1 MKRALLIGA
10 ALLAPSAAWA
20 EPATIGFI
28 LGAAVEI
35 GGIVIT
41 VQQLLVVGL
50 YVYGAAR
57 ARRKARSAQAKAQ
70 AEYNANLQDRSITA
84 LQALP
89 PWRIVPGRAWVGG
102 DIHAIFTTDKT
113 GYREDGSSYTRPDAL
128 KHLVVVFADHQCAAI
143 HDLAIDG
150 VPLGPLDGSGFVTAG
165 SEFYTA
171 DTDSRT
177 ASIGVGGSVTVS
189 QPVLAV
195 LNAAINTGT
204 GNGESSSFTDV
215 TGSITLSGGNLTIN
229 GPAGAAVNYTVDSSV
244 ASVRVQK
251 HLGTSTQTVDTYL
264 NSVVPAEWTST
275 DRLLNKTY
283 CVITLDLENQRFQGG
298 QLGITADISGRL
310 CYDPRKDSTVAGGS
324 GAHRANDPTTWEWTD
339 NAAIAGARDYL
350 SAEWGFGNAQADIDE
365 AYTQV
370 AANACDVRASAAVQ
384 AHAQTFTV
392 DAATNELIFAAD
404 ELYGVGDGVRV
415 STTTTLPGG
424 LAAATTYYVIRSDY
438 TRKRI
443 RLATSVANAYA
454 GTAIDITSAGS
465 GTHTCT
471 WHDYATY
478 KVNGAFLTEGGQKEA
493 VLDDLTSAMGGDAV
507 YGAQWQIIA
516 GAWTAPVTLPGGGGL
531 VDDDLAGQISIV
543 QADTPLEQLVNGV
556 RGTYIPTGKATPTEY
571 SSYSNSTF
579 VTDDGQE
586 LWADLP
592 LEFVDNPARARNLAR
607 ILVETSRN
615 GQIIQYPAK
624 LRAWPLQVG
633 DRITVTST
641 EYGFSAKEFRV
652 TDWQFG
658 ITSPVVLTL
667 QEDTEAAWDLADA
680 AVSDQ
685 TLNTGLPSPWVVQ
698 GITLGTLTSGAGVG
712 YYSSGGAWVPRIRVP
727 WSALTGA
734 YLADGSGHI
743 VVRWRA
749 PGSVEWQELP
759 VQSSETSVYI
769 SGFRDGDPVVVEV
782 YAVNGLGQPGPSAFA
797 VHTVAITGNGA
808 IGGGNLLVNSS
819 FEVDS
824 NADGLA
830 DGWVAYNNG
839 SNGTITNTVPTTGG
853 VGNGKYQNVAASS
866 LGTATSNNVGI
877 RSEVPLEVGG
887 HEGRLVSFS
896 AAAYGGAAGTPD
908 LVLRIVWYDATA
920 GGGTAFDAD
929 EIVVASVP
937 AGWARYLLQVP
948 VPAGALSAH
957 AYVWMQS
964 RKGSAGTASMAI
976 DQAQLEFGVLTA
988 YSPRADE
995 ILAGAV
1001 GTGQLANGAVT
1012 TPILATDSAA
1022 VSSSKLPAD
1031 GSVSWGAGTFDL
1043 THPAATV
1050 IDSLTYTNS
1059 TGRTVRVEMTAA
1071 LQAYGSGWGGTALVN
1086 LQMRARY
1093 IKSGTDTSKKFPI
1106 TGASGSGG
1114 GSAGAES
1121 TMAFSADTSLA
1132 DGDTLT
1138 FQIEA
1143 GGFAELGSGT
1153 VPAGSVNWKNA
1164 SMRITAVLA

>member
-1 MKRALLIGA
+1 MKRALILGA
-10 ALLAPSAAWA
+10 LLLAPAAAWA
-20 EPATIGFI
+20 DPATIGSI
-28 LGAAVEI
+28 LSTVVI
-35 GGIVIT
+35 GTIT
-41 VQQLLVVGL
+41 VQQILVVAL

-57 ARRKARSAQAKAQ
+57 ARRKARSAQAKAL

-89 PWRIVPGRAWVGG
+89 PWRIVVGRAWVGC

-113 GYREDGSSYTRPDAL
+113 GYREDGTSYTRPDAL

-177 ASIGVGGSVTVS
+177 ATIGGGGSVTVP
-189 QPVLAV
+189 QAVVAV
-195 LNAAINTGT
+195 LNATT
-204 GNGESSSFTDV
+204 GNAYGNGDSSTLVDV
-215 TGSITLSGGNLTIN
+215 TGSITLSGSNFTIN
-229 GPAGAAVNYTVDSSV
+229 GPAGAQVNYTVDSSV

-264 NSVVPAEWTST
+264 SSVVPSEWTST
-275 DRLLNKTY
+275 DRLLNKCY

-310 CYDPRKDSTVAGGS
+310 CYDPRKDSTVSGGS
-324 GAHRANDPTTWEWTD
+324 GAHRANNAATWEWTD

-365 AYTQV
+365 AYTQS
-370 AANACDVRASAAVQ
+370 AATACDVRASASVQ
-384 AHAQTFTV
+384 AHSQAFTV
-392 DAATNELIFAAD
+392 DASTNELIFAAD

-415 STTTTLPGG
+415 SSTTTLPGG

-443 RLATSVANAYA
+443 KLATSVANAYA
-454 GTAIDITSAGS
+454 GTAIDITSAGT

-478 KVNGAFLTEGGQKEA
+478 KVNGSFLTEGGQKEA

-507 YGAQWQIIA
+507 YGAQWQIMA

-543 QADTPLEQLVNGV
+543 QADTPLEQLCNGV

-592 LEFVDNPARARNLAR
+592 LEFVDNSARARNLAR

-633 DRITVTST
+633 DRVTVTSA

-667 QEDTEAAWDLADA
+667 QEDTSAAWDLADA

-698 GITLGTLTSGAGVG
+698 AITLGTLTSGNGVG
-712 YYSSGGAWVPRIRVP
+712 YYSSSGAWTPRIRVP

-734 YLADGSGHI
+734 YLADGSGRVI
-743 VVRWRA
+743 VRWRA
-749 PGSVEWQELP
+749 PGNVEWQEAA
-759 VQSSETSVYI
+759 VQSSETSVHI
-769 SGFRDGDPVVVEV
+769 SGFRDGDPVVIEV

-797 VHTVAITGNGA
+797 VHTVTVTGNGLL
-808 IGGGNLLVNSS
+808 GGGNLLGNSS
-819 FEVDS
+819 FEVDTDA
-824 NADGLA
+824 NGLA
-830 DGWVAYNNG
+830 DSWLAFSSG
-839 SNGTITNTVPTTGG
+839 STGAITNSVSTGG
-853 VGNGKYQNVAASS
+853 MRGGKYQRVDCTA
-866 LGTATSNNVGI
+866 LGTTPGTDRIGIEQALVQLSGLVGQTVVLSCWFSGSAQTDMQVQIVWKTSGGSTISSNTLTFANPTSLDFRRLFGTPLTVPATCTQADVYAW
-877 RSEVPLEVGG
+877 VTPQT
-887 HEGRLVSFS
+887 GR
-896 AAAYGGAAGTPD
+896 AAG
-908 LVLRIVWYDATA
+908 AC
-920 GGGTAFDAD
+920 
-929 EIVVASVP
+929 S
-937 AGWARYLLQVP
+937 AGWDD
-948 VPAGALSAH
+948 
-957 AYVWMQS
+957 
-964 RKGSAGTASMAI
+964 I
-976 DQAQLEFGVLTA
+976 QLEPGAVATA

-995 ILAGAV
+995 ILAGVV
-1001 GTGQLANGAVT
+1001 GTTQLTPNARGVRRVVT
-1012 TPILATDSAA
+1012 PGSSVTVVDALHIPDGFNWNTQIAADS
-1022 VSSSKLPAD
+1022 S
-1031 GSVSWGAGTFDL
+1031 F
-1043 THPAATV
+1043 
-1050 IDSLTYTNS
+1050 
-1059 TGRTVRVEMTAA
+1059 TAA
-1071 LQAYGSGWGGTALVN
+1071 YAGFAVASFDGVYT
-1086 LQMRARY
+1086 
-1093 IKSGTDTSKKFPI
+1093 T
-1106 TGASGSGG
+1106 SGSGG
-1114 GSAGAES
+1114 QYSIQDLNATYDGWKVIGLGVMGGTIPMHTTRTFPLVAGTAYQF
-1121 TMAFSADTSLA
+1121 AAIA
-1132 DGDTLT
+1132 AKGAPGDTCTVNNMQLT
-1138 FQIEA
+1138 VE
-1143 GGFAELGSGT
+1143 
-1153 VPAGSVNWKNA
+1153 
-1164 SMRITAVLA
+1164 ITYTG